1 MQLSPE
7 ILSFLK
13 MRLPTALSVLIP
25 SLLQVTSSSLI
36 PQAPLGQSPSKDL
49 ENTTSNLPLI
59 VWHGLGDKYV
69 LLLSCQRDTKRI
81 RSYKADGLQSIA
93 SLVNDTIGGT
103 YTYFIHLD
111 EDASADRTATWLGNV
126 TTQIEQVCEA
136 LRTHPVLSRAPAVNA
151 LGFSQGGQL
160 LRGYVERCN
169 NPRVA
174 NLVTFGS
181 QHSGISEFQNCAAD
195 DWLCRTWSSYLK
207 SNTWSAWVQSHLVP
221 AQYFRDPEDV
231 DSYLENSNFLA
242 DINNEREKKNTTY
255 KKNIKKLE
263 NFVMYMFANDTVA
276 VPKESAFFHE
286 VNTTSGEVTKLQ
298 ERQLYKEDWLGLKTL
313 NEAGKLHFGTV
324 DGQHMQLT
332 DDILTKVFK
341 GYFGT
346 GSQSH
351 Y

>member
-1 MQLSPE
+1 M
-7 ILSFLK
+7 
-13 MRLPTALSVLIP
+13 
-25 SLLQVTSSSLI
+25 
-36 PQAPLGQSPSKDL
+36 
-49 ENTTSNLPLI
+49 
-59 VWHGLGDKYV
+59 
-69 LLLSCQRDTKRI
+69 
-81 RSYKADGLQSIA
+81 
-93 SLVNDTIGGT
+93 
-103 YTYFIHLD
+103 
-111 EDASADRTATWLGNV
+111 
-126 TTQIEQVCEA
+126 
-136 LRTHPVLSRAPAVNA
+136 
-151 LGFSQGGQL
+151 
-160 LRGYVERCN
+160 
-169 NPRVA
+169 
-174 NLVTFGS
+174 
-181 QHSGISEFQNCAAD
+181 
-195 DWLCRTWSSYLK
+195 
-207 SNTWSAWVQSHLVP
+207 VP

>member
-1 MQLSPE
+1 M
-7 ILSFLK
+7 
-13 MRLPTALSVLIP
+13 
-25 SLLQVTSSSLI
+25 
-36 PQAPLGQSPSKDL
+36 
-49 ENTTSNLPLI
+49 
-59 VWHGLGDKYV
+59 
-69 LLLSCQRDTKRI
+69 
-81 RSYKADGLQSIA
+81 
-93 SLVNDTIGGT
+93 NDTIGGT

-332 DDILTKVFK
+332 DDILAKVFK